1 MDKKALVL
9 KTFNKQLTEFI
20 DDVNAIF
27 PGEKDVVLL
36 STFMKTIMF
45 GKPRAIIEVWY
56 NYITLKYY
64 DHIEKGELEYF
75 LNKDYSE
82 DLQDSPGSAESLQ
95 AINSL
100 RASIKKA
107 LEQDINKEK
116 TIKYMQNLTKLANIY
131 YSN

>member
-64 DHIEKGELEYF
+64 DQIEKGELEYF

-100 RASIKKA
+100 RASVKKA

-116 TIKYMQNLTKLANIY
+116 TVK
-131 YSN
+131 

>member
-56 NYITLKYY
+56 ENITLKYY
-64 DHIEKGELEYF
+64 EQIENGELEYF

-100 RASIKKA
+100 RSSIRKA
-107 LEQDINKEK
+107 FELDINKEK
-116 TIKYMQNLTKLANIY
+116 TLKYVQNITKLANIY
-131 YSN
+131 YNN